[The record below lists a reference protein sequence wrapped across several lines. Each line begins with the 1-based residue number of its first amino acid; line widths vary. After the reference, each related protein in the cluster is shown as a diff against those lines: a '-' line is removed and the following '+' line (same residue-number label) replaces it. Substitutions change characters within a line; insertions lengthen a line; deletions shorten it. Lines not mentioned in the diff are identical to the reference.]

1 MLSLHL
7 TLCSICLIINSEY
20 SKLSLVTF
28 AVTFDTI
35 GSSIDVTKNQDN
47 TYIIEFVGKD
57 QFSLPMKLYYNGF
70 LAIDITD

>member
-1 MLSLHL
+1 MFTNLYPYYDISYD
-7 TLCSICLIINSEY
+7 TDAEY
-20 SKLSLVTF
+20 HG
-28 AVTFDTI
+28 ADYCHFDTI

-70 LAIDITD
+70 FDITD